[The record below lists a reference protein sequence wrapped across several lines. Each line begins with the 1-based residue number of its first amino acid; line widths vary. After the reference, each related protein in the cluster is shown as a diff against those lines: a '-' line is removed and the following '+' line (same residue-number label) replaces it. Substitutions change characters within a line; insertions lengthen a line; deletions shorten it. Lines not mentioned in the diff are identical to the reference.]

1 MKTIKSCE
9 LNGSVLAYLGDAVI
23 ELIARETALKSGITD
38 VGRLN
43 AAVAEV
49 VRATAQSAAVGRIET
64 LLTDEEKAVYRRG
77 RNTHGMTVP
86 KSASVREYR
95 RASGLEAL
103 FAHLYLSGNPE
114 RMSELYEIA
123 FNAGT
128 GDADEKD

>member
-23 ELIARETALKSGITD
+23 ELIAREAALKSGITE

-43 AAVAEV
+43 AAVADV
-49 VRATAQSAAVGRIET
+49 VRATAQSAAVGRIEM
-64 LLTDEEKAVYRRG
+64 LLTEEEKAVYRRG

-114 RMSELYEIA
+114 RMSELYKIA

-128 GDADEKD
+128 GDADEKN